1 MYEVGA
7 DDQSHAEIDALPE
20 MALPLFVEARIAI
33 EVAPWNGDAIN
44 AAFPEAP
51 VRTLVFGAQ
60 SQGLITY
67 LILEDQRRVDIL
79 KVLWIG

>member
-7 DDQSHAEIDALPE
+7 DDQSQPEIDALPKL
-20 MALPLFVEARIAI
+20 ALPLFAEARVAI

-44 AAFPEAP
+44 PAFPDAP

-60 SQGLITY
+60 SQGLVTY